1 MSYKEKKEE
10 MKKKYEYA
18 INAISVANGVDVGV
32 AFEMLR
38 ADIINGGNYPIVN
51 IEEFKKDYDELLSY
65 CQ

>member
-18 INAISVANGVDVGV
+18 INAVSAANGVDVGV

-38 ADIINGGNYPIVN
+38 ADIINGANYPIVN

>member
-1 MSYKEKKEE
+1 MNYKEKKAE
-10 MKKKYEYA
+10 MKQKYEYA

-38 ADIINGGNYPIVN
+38 ANIINGGNYPVVN
-51 IEEFKKDYDELLSY
+51 VEEFKKDYDELLSY